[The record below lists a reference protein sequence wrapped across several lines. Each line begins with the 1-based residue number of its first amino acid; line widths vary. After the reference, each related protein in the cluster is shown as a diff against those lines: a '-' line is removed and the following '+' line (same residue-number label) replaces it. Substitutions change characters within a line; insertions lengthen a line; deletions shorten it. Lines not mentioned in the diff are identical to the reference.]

1 VRHPASTVAP
11 DETPGRRRRIA
22 DRVSRLVRPA
32 SLRRGR
38 AFLAVPLVLVN
49 LTAVWGQAGWAYD
62 HITHGGFLVALLF
75 ALSVESIGVYLA
87 WESHE
92 ALMADQ
98 ASAFLRFGSYIVG
111 ALVGV
116 LNYLHFSAQ
125 SFAIGVAFGALSA
138 ISPWLWG
145 IWSRA
150 RNRTRLAELGLVD
163 VRGVKLSM
171 ARKLWHPIRSVRVLS
186 WAAWEG
192 VTDPADAVAG
202 WAETVK
208 ASKTST
214 TDSATD
220 GETDSATE
228 TAVDDEPEFT
238 EPDPVVSREV
248 APLPPDEA
256 DETPDAVDDELGELL
271 EIERVM
277 AEQRA
282 KGKPVTREIAEVMV
296 RTRKSRSQVYRDRQ
310 KGRANDS
317 LA

>member
-1 VRHPASTVAP
+1 MGSIRGAISSVANRCAAVRSTSP
-11 DETPGRRRRIA
+11 
-22 DRVSRLVRPA
+22 
-32 SLRRGR
+32 RRGR

-62 HITHGGFLVALLF
+62 HITITRGGVLIALLF
-75 ALSVESIGVYLA
+75 AFSVESIGVYLA

-98 ASAFLRFGSYIVG
+98 ASAFLRFGSYAVG
-111 ALVGV
+111 GLVGI

-163 VRGVKLSM
+163 IRGVKLST
-171 ARKLWHPIRSVRVLS
+171 ARKLWHPVRSVRVLS

-202 WAETVK
+202 WAEAAK
-208 ASKTST
+208 ASETS
-214 TDSATD
+214 DDAATKSD
-220 GETDSATE
+220 DAATKS
-228 TAVDDEPEFT
+228 DDAATEPEFT
-238 EPDPVVSREV
+238 EPAPRIPALSAPKPVAIETEVDAETVKEIDEIEIHRVMRDTKPRVSRDV
-248 APLPPDEA
+248 A
-256 DETPDAVDDELGELL
+256 
-271 EIERVM
+271 EIMVRDGCSR
-277 AEQRA
+277 ATAYRRA
-282 KGKPVTREIAEVMV
+282 KETGDA
-296 RTRKSRSQVYRDRQ
+296 
-310 KGRANDS
+310 A

>member
-1 VRHPASTVAP
+1 MSGSQGAISG
-11 DETPGRRRRIA
+11 ETSA
-22 DRVSRLVRPA
+22 RL
-32 SLRRGR
+32 RGR

-62 HITHGGFLVALLF
+62 HFTRGGVIVALLF

-98 ASAFLRFGSYIVG
+98 ASAFLRFGSYAVG
-111 ALVGV
+111 ALVGI

-125 SFAIGVAFGALSA
+125 SPAIGVAFGALSA

-163 VRGVKLSM
+163 VRGVKLST

-202 WAETVK
+202 WVEAAKTSEGAVTTPGSTATTSDTATTPDTAATTPGDTAGELEFVEPEPRILIVPAPQLNAFEERQVDPETVK
-208 ASKTST
+208 
-214 TDSATD
+214 
-220 GETDSATE
+220 EI
-228 TAVDDEPEFT
+228 DEIEIHRVMRDTKPR
-238 EPDPVVSREV
+238 VSYEV
-248 APLPPDEA
+248 A
-256 DETPDAVDDELGELL
+256 
-271 EIERVM
+271 EIMVRDGCSR
-277 AEQRA
+277 ATAYRRA
-282 KGKPVTREIAEVMV
+282 KETG
-296 RTRKSRSQVYRDRQ
+296 RDT
-310 KGRANDS
+310 AA

>member
-1 VRHPASTVAP
+1 MGSIRGAVSSAAN
-11 DETPGRRRRIA
+11 RITA
-22 DRVSRLVRPA
+22 GRPA

-49 LTAVWGQAGWAYD
+49 LTAVWGQAGWAHD
-62 HITHGGFLVALLF
+62 HVTDGGIVVALLF

-98 ASAFLRFGSYIVG
+98 ASAFLRFGSYTVG
-111 ALVGV
+111 ALVGI

-163 VRGVKLSM
+163 IRGVKLST
-171 ARKLWHPIRSVRVLS
+171 ARKLWHPVRSVRVLS

-202 WAETVK
+202 WSAEKAETPEKVV
-208 ASKTST
+208 AET
-214 TDSATD
+214 
-220 GETDSATE
+220 GET
-228 TAVDDEPEFT
+228 EPEFV
-238 EPDPVVSREV
+238 EPARQISVR
-248 APLPPDEA
+248 APA
-256 DETPDAVDDELGELL
+256 VETPEPVADTPPAEEFVPEPRRLTAVSPTSPPWG
-271 EIERVM
+271 
-277 AEQRA
+277 QRA
-282 KGKPVTREIAEVMV
+282 RELKGKGVKHATAYRQAKREWHQENEA
-296 RTRKSRSQVYRDRQ
+296 S
-310 KGRANDS
+310 A
-317 LA
+317 